1 MSTDAA
7 SIGAARPDTSARA
20 SSGAP
25 SAPWPKAGVAY
36 YTLFLMILS
45 LTSLQL
51 DTAIVPYVAGSI
63 KHDLHISDTSLS
75 LLLGL
80 AFGLFY
86 TLVGIPIAW
95 IVDRYS
101 RKWIIAI
108 GLATWSLGT
117 ALCGVAQGYIQLFL
131 ARFVVGA
138 GEAGNGPA
146 SYSVLADLFPREK
159 MPLAVALLQAGSVI
173 GPALALGASAFA
185 LKAFLDM
192 TPIVEPWGLLHGWQL
207 VLIIVGL
214 PGVLI
219 AVLMVLTMPETPR
232 RRLANQ
238 IGREMSPP
246 PTDLVGGFVA
256 GLKDYWIALVYM
268 ARHWK
273 VFGPMFGGLFVG
285 SLGVGGLQWMPIFY
299 QRTFNWGPAQLAVLQ
314 AISSLVFMPLG
325 MIAGVI
331 FAERFAKAGKDDAAL
346 RVLVISRLIGIPAM
360 FAVLMPNPWLTWG
373 IGALALFAL
382 GFGAPSQNA
391 AMQIVTPAELRG
403 KITAL
408 YLFIYSV
415 VGIALSPAIPALLTD
430 YFFKDESLI
439 RWSIFLP
446 NAIFGPLSLLIIWLG
461 VRPYAKEI
469 GRIRELEG
477 QTG

>member
-1 MSTDAA
+1 MTTDAA
-7 SIGAARPDTSARA
+7 SIGKARPEPAPGSAA
-20 SSGAP
+20 DAAN
-25 SAPWPKAGVAY
+25 APWPRAGVAY

-51 DTAIVPYVAGSI
+51 DTGIVPYVAASI
-63 KHDLHISDTSLS
+63 KKDFHISDTDLG
-75 LLLGL
+75 LLLGVS
-80 AFGLFY
+80 FGLFY
-86 TLVGIPIAW
+86 TVVGIPIAW

-101 RKWIIAI
+101 RKWIIAV

-117 ALCGVAQGYIQLFL
+117 ALCGVAQGYIQLFV

-146 SYSVLADLFPREK
+146 SYAVLADLFPRDK
-159 MPLAVALLQAGSVI
+159 MPRAVAWLQLGSVI
-173 GPALALGASAFA
+173 GPALALGLSAFA

-192 TPIVEPWGLLHGWQL
+192 KPIAEPWGLLHGWQL

-219 AVLMVLTMPETPR
+219 AALMVLTMPDVPR
-232 RRLANQ
+232 RRIENQ
-238 IGREMSPP
+238 IGEDMPAA
-246 PTDLVGGFVA
+246 PTNLLDGFAA
-256 GLKDYWIALVYM
+256 GLKDYWIALSYM
-268 ARHWK
+268 ARHWS

-299 QRTFNWGPAQLAVLQ
+299 ARTFHWGPAQLAGLQ
-314 AISSLVFMPLG
+314 SISSLVFMPLG
-325 MIAGVI
+325 MLAGVI
-331 FAERFAKAGKDDAAL
+331 FAERFTKAGKDDAAL

-360 FAVLMPNPWLTWG
+360 FAVLMPSPWLTWG

-415 VGIALSPAIPALLTD
+415 IGVALSPIVPALLTD
-430 YFFKDESLI
+430 FVFKNEYLI
-439 RWSIFLP
+439 KWSIFWP
-446 NAIFGPLSLLIIWLG
+446 NAIFGPLSLLIIWSG
-461 VRPYAKEI
+461 VKPYAKEI
-469 GRIRELEG
+469 GRIRSLEAG
-477 QTG
+477 